1 MTTRRIA
8 LFGGSFDPIHFG
20 HLWVAQ
26 HAIDLLEVDQVV
38 FIPTATS
45 PLKRSGPIASDSH
58 RLTMLQI
65 ALSRVVNPN
74 GERPMIIDAR
84 EIYRGG
90 ISYTVDTVEQIRKE
104 LACPKILMLLGS
116 DCFSEIGKWHLPE
129 MLLKIV
135 TPVVYRRSGS
145 PEIDWMILD
154 RFVTT
159 QRAEEI
165 RRSSITIPMIELSSS
180 EIRYRIALGRSVR
193 FMVPEEVLDFIEDKS
208 LYKISLPEESIV

>member
-84 EIYRGG
+84 EIHRGD
-90 ISYTVDTVEQIRKE
+90 ISYTVDTVEQITKE
-104 LACPKILMLLGS
+104 LACSKILMLLGS

-129 MLLKIV
+129 KLLKIV

-145 PEIDWMILD
+145 PEIDWMI
-154 RFVTT
+154 
-159 QRAEEI
+159 

-180 EIRYRIALGRSVR
+180 EIRYRVALGRSVR
-193 FMVPEEVLDFIEDKS
+193 FMVPEEVLNFIEDKS
-208 LYKISLPEESIV
+208 LYKISFAEKSNV

>member
-1 MTTRRIA
+1 
-8 LFGGSFDPIHFG
+8 
-20 HLWVAQ
+20 
-26 HAIDLLEVDQVV
+26 
-38 FIPTATS
+38 
-45 PLKRSGPIASDSH
+45 
-58 RLTMLQI
+58 MLQI

-84 EIYRGG
+84 EIHRGD
-90 ISYTVDTVEQIRKE
+90 ISYTVDTVEQITKE
-104 LACPKILMLLGS
+104 LACSKILMLLGS

-129 MLLKIV
+129 KLLKIV

-154 RFVTT
+154 RFATT

-180 EIRYRIALGRSVR
+180 EIRYRVALGRSVR
-193 FMVPEEVLDFIEDKS
+193 FMVPEEVLNFIEDKS
-208 LYKISLPEESIV
+208 LYKISFAEKSNV